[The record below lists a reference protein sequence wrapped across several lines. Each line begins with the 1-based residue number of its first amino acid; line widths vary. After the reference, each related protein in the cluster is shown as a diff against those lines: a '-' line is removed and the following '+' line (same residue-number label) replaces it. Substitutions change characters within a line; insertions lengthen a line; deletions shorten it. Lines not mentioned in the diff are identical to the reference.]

1 MNMLRKLA
9 RLDGTERR
17 LLAEAAIVVPVV
29 RVALTLLPF
38 RVVHRGIA
46 AATRRARPST
56 SVGTPTPE
64 RVTWAVTAVAARV
77 PRASCLT
84 QALAATLLLVRRGHD
99 ATLRFGVA
107 KKDDGTFR
115 AHVWVEINGRAILG
129 EPEPGAFAPFPPV
142 SFSRR

>member
-1 MNMLRKLA
+1 MNVFHKLA

-17 LLAEAAIVVPVV
+17 LLAEAAIVVPFV

-46 AATRRARPST
+46 ATAQRTRRSAAA
-56 SVGTPTPE
+56 PE

-77 PRASCLT
+77 PGASCLT

-99 ATLRFGVA
+99 ATLRFGMA
-107 KKDDGTFR
+107 KNDDGSFR
-115 AHVWVEINGRAILG
+115 AHAWVEINGRAILG
-129 EPEPGAFAPFPPV
+129 EPEPGVFAPFPPV